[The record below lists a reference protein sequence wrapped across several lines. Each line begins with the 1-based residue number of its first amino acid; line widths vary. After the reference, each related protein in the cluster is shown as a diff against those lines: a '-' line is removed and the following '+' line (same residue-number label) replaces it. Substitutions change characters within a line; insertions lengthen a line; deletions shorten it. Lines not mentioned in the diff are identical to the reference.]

1 MHNCKLKQLFNKYGV
16 VEFFWFSK
24 WVQTLFTYN
33 FNFYTVTRLWDIIFS
48 KGLDFIFIISLSI
61 LDYLEKDFLKGK
73 LDPDELLKLFEKAYK
88 FDKNNSID
96 LINFIMKNSKNKDF
110 INYLK
115 QFS

>member
-1 MHNCKLKQLFNKYGV
+1 MA
-16 VEFFWFSK
+16 EFFWFSK

-61 LDYLEKDFLKGK
+61 LDFLEKEFVKGK
-73 LDPDELLKLFEKAYK
+73 LDPDDCLKLFEKAYK
-88 FDKNNSID
+88 FDKNNTKD
-96 LINFIMKNSKNKDF
+96 LINFIVKNSKNKEF